1 MDEVNGPQRI
11 KILLMHAMASVF
23 VQMKSEGQT
32 LVQVKLDVFNERNI
46 RNTVDVVNVTE
57 VKYLL
62 MCINTG
68 TSVLSVYRR

>member
-1 MDEVNGPQRI
+1 
-11 KILLMHAMASVF
+11 MHAMASVF